1 MLDLNLRVGLPPGR
15 TGMVERGAQKVV
27 EVKGGGRSLRTTG
40 GTGRDRTTAEIARGP
55 TTGGATVRG
64 LTSGGMT
71 AQGRTTGEVDG
82 LSLMRE
88 GTTIET
94 NDQND
99 RILEDC
105 PQELRPTANQNRTL
119 GTHLVVPSIE
129 RSQPRRRMATTVP
142 SAMPAD
148 GSRRL
153 SAAGR

>member
-1 MLDLNLRVGLPPGR
+1 
-15 TGMVERGAQKVV
+15 MVERGAQKVV

-40 GTGRDRTTAEIARGP
+40 GTGRDRTTAEIARGL

-94 NDQND
+94 NGQYDQTP
-99 RILEDC
+99 EDC
-105 PQELRPTANQNRTL
+105 PRERRPVAIQNKTL
-119 GTHLVVPSIE
+119 GTRPAVPSIE
-129 RSQPRRRMATTVP
+129 QWRPRRRTATMVP
-142 SAMPAD
+142 SATPAD
-148 GSRRL
+148 RSRRL

>member
-1 MLDLNLRVGLPPGR
+1 
-15 TGMVERGAQKVV
+15 MVDRGAQKVV
-27 EVKGGGRSLRTTG
+27 EVKEGGRSLRTTG
-40 GTGRDRTTAEIARGP
+40 GTGRGLMTVEIARGP

-64 LTSGGMT
+64 LMSGGMT

-94 NDQND
+94 NGQND

-105 PQELRPTANQNRTL
+105 PQELRPTVSQNRTL
-119 GTHLVVPSIE
+119 GTHLAVPSIE
-129 RSQPRRRMATTVP
+129 RSQPRGRTATMVS
-142 SAMPAD
+142 SAVPAD

>member
-1 MLDLNLRVGLPPGR
+1 
-15 TGMVERGAQKVV
+15 MVDRGAQKVV
-27 EVKGGGRSLRTTG
+27 EVKEGGRSLRTTG
-40 GTGRDRTTAEIARGP
+40 GTGRGLMTVEIARGP

-64 LTSGGMT
+64 LMSGGMT

-82 LSLMRE
+82 LSLTRE
-88 GTTIET
+88 GTTVET

-105 PQELRPTANQNRTL
+105 PQELRPTVNQNRTL
-119 GTHLVVPSIE
+119 GTHLAVPSIE
-129 RSQPRRRMATTVP
+129 RSQPRRRTATMVP

>member
-1 MLDLNLRVGLPPGR
+1 
-15 TGMVERGAQKVV
+15 MVERGAQKVV

-55 TTGGATVRG
+55 TTGGAIVRG

-94 NDQND
+94 NGQND
-99 RILEDC
+99 QILEDC
-105 PQELRPTANQNRTL
+105 PQERRPIASQNKTL
-119 GTHLVVPSIE
+119 GTRPAVPSIE
-129 RSQPRRRMATTVP
+129 QWRPRRRMATMVP